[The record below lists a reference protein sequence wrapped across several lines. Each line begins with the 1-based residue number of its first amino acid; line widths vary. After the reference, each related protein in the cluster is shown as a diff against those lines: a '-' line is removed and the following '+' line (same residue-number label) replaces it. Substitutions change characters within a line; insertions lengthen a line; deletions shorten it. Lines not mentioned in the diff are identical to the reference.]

1 MKRKTLII
9 PMSLCI
15 TAALSLGTPIQA
27 LAGSPEF
34 SRTAEEWARL
44 RDNVLEYGEIADLVH
59 EYNSTV
65 IQNENEYRKENS
77 RTPKE
82 ITSAYLDA
90 ANSAWGAYANAQDGM
105 TAAQSLMAARQA
117 ENAAEDNVMT
127 EDKQRTQLLNSLAE
141 RNIVK
146 QAQSTM
152 NTYYQLQY
160 QLTSLKKNR
169 ELLEATV
176 TSTQGRQAQGMATQA
191 DVLNAQQN
199 LQSADAQIIAMEN
212 QIESTRQNLIITLG
226 WAQNA
231 TPEIRSMPPIDI
243 QRILDMDV
251 ASDTQKALD
260 ADYTLQVHQRELEH
274 ANSDA
279 NRQIKRQTIEDEKQ
293 KIAVAVSDGYQKVI
307 EAQSSYEEAVT
318 NLEVAVKNWNAAN
331 TKYQLGSISRME
343 YLQEE
348 TSKVNAEMDVEVKNL
363 QLFDAMENYDWVV
376 KGVRS

>member
-15 TAALSLGTPIQA
+15 TAALSLGTPIQV

-34 SRTAEEWARL
+34 SRTADEWARL

-65 IQNENEYRKENS
+65 LQNENEYRKENS

-90 ANSAWGAYANAQDGM
+90 ANSAWGAYSNAQDGM
-105 TAAQSLMAARQA
+105 TAAQSLIAARQA

-127 EDKQRTQLLNSLAE
+127 EDKKRTQLLNSLEE

-176 TSTQGRQAQGMATQA
+176 TSAQGMATQA

-231 TPEIRSMPPIDI
+231 NPEIRPMPPIDV

-260 ADYTLQVHQRELEH
+260 ADYTLQVDQRELEN
-274 ANSDA
+274 ANSEA
-279 NRQIKRQTIEDEKQ
+279 NRQIKRQKIEEEKQ

-318 NLEVAVKNWNAAN
+318 NLEVAVKNWNTAN

-343 YLQEE
+343 YIQEE
-348 TSKVNAEMDVEVKNL
+348 TAKVKAEMDVEVKNL
-363 QLFDAMENYDWVV
+363 ELFQAMEAYDWVV
-376 KGVRS
+376 EGVR

>member
-1 MKRKTLII
+1 MYNSSFKSWNSHTGFGWK
-9 PMSLCI
+9 
-15 TAALSLGTPIQA
+15 
-27 LAGSPEF
+27 
-34 SRTAEEWARL
+34 WARL

-65 IQNENEYRKENS
+65 LQNENEYRKENS

-90 ANSAWGAYANAQDGM
+90 ANSAWGAYSNAQDGM
-105 TAAQSLMAARQA
+105 TAAQSLIAARQA

-127 EDKQRTQLLNSLAE
+127 EDKKRTQLLNSLEE

-231 TPEIRSMPPIDI
+231 NPEIRPMPPIDV

-260 ADYTLQVHQRELEH
+260 ADYTLQVDQRELEN
-274 ANSDA
+274 ANSEA
-279 NRQIKRQTIEDEKQ
+279 NRQIKKQ

-318 NLEVAVKNWNAAN
+318 NLEVAVKNWNTAN

-343 YLQEE
+343 YIQEE
-348 TSKVNAEMDVEVKNL
+348 TAKVKAEMDVEVKNL
-363 QLFDAMENYDWVV
+363 ELFQAMEAYDWVV
-376 KGVRS
+376 EGVR

>member
-1 MKRKTLII
+1 
-9 PMSLCI
+9 
-15 TAALSLGTPIQA
+15 
-27 LAGSPEF
+27 
-34 SRTAEEWARL
+34 
-44 RDNVLEYGEIADLVH
+44 
-59 EYNSTV
+59 
-65 IQNENEYRKENS
+65 
-77 RTPKE
+77 
-82 ITSAYLDA
+82 
-90 ANSAWGAYANAQDGM
+90 
-105 TAAQSLMAARQA
+105 
-117 ENAAEDNVMT
+117 MT
-127 EDKQRTQLLNSLAE
+127 EDKNRTQLLNSLEE

-231 TPEIRSMPPIDI
+231 NPEIRPMPPIDV

-260 ADYTLQVHQRELEH
+260 ADYTLQVDQRELEN
-274 ANSDA
+274 ANSEA
-279 NRQIKRQTIEDEKQ
+279 NRQIKRQKIEEEKQ

-318 NLEVAVKNWNAAN
+318 NLEVAVKNWNTAN

-343 YLQEE
+343 YIQEE
-348 TSKVNAEMDVEVKNL
+348 TAKVKAEMDVEVKNL
-363 QLFDAMENYDWVV
+363 ELFQAMEAYDWVV
-376 KGVRS
+376 EGVR

>member
-15 TAALSLGTPIQA
+15 TAALSLGTPIQV

-34 SRTAEEWARL
+34 SRTADEWARL

-65 IQNENEYRKENS
+65 LQNENEYRKENS

-90 ANSAWGAYANAQDGM
+90 ANSAWGAYSNAQDGM
-105 TAAQSLMAARQA
+105 TAAQSLIAARQA

-127 EDKQRTQLLNSLAE
+127 EDKKRTQLLNSLEE

-231 TPEIRSMPPIDI
+231 NPEIRPMPPIDV

-260 ADYTLQVHQRELEH
+260 ADYTLQVDQRELEN
-274 ANSDA
+274 ANSEA
-279 NRQIKRQTIEDEKQ
+279 NRQIKRQKIEEEKQ
-293 KIAVAVSDGYQKVI
+293 KIAVGDGYQKVI

-318 NLEVAVKNWNAAN
+318 NLEVAVKNWNTAN

-343 YLQEE
+343 YIQEE
-348 TSKVNAEMDVEVKNL
+348 TAKVKAEMDVEVKNL
-363 QLFDAMENYDWVV
+363 ELFQAMEAYDWVV
-376 KGVRS
+376 EGVR

>member
-1 MKRKTLII
+1 MKRKTLIV
-9 PMSLCI
+9 PMSLYI
-15 TAALSLGTPIQA
+15 AAVLSLGTPGQA
-27 LAGSPEF
+27 FAGSPEF
-34 SRTAEEWARL
+34 SRTADEWARL
-44 RDNVLEYGEIADLVH
+44 RDNVLEYGEIADLIH

-77 RTPKE
+77 RTPSE
-82 ITSAYLDA
+82 ITGAYLDA
-90 ANSAWGAYANAQDGM
+90 ANSAWNAYSSAQDGM
-105 TAAQSLMAARQA
+105 TAAQSLIAARQA

-127 EDKQRTQLLNSLAE
+127 EDKKRTALLNGLEE

-146 QAQSTM
+146 QAQSDM

-176 TSTQGRQAQGMATQA
+176 ISTQGRQAQGMATQA

-199 LQSADAQIIAMEN
+199 LQSTDAQIIAMES
-212 QIESTRQNLIITLG
+212 QIETTRQNLIITLG

-231 TPEIRSMPPIDI
+231 TPEIRPMPPVDLW
-243 QRILDMDV
+243 RISAMDV
-251 ASDTQKALD
+251 TADIQKALA
-260 ADYTLQVHQRELEH
+260 ADYTLQVDQRELDR
-274 ANSDA
+274 ANSEA
-279 NRQIKRQTIEDEKQ
+279 NRQIKRQKIEEEKQ
-293 KIAVAVSDGYQKVI
+293 KIAAAVSEGYQKVI
-307 EAQSSYEEAVT
+307 QAQSSYEEAMT
-318 NLEVAVKNWNAAN
+318 NLEVAIKNWNSAN

-348 TSKVNAEMDVEVKNL
+348 TSKVKAEMDVEVKNL
-363 QLFDAMENYDWVV
+363 ELFQAMEAYDWIV